1 MEIFEL
7 VMILVICFIALSY
20 RRDANYYRE
29 KCRDISTQYAKQE
42 AELRMLR
49 DKLDEAKG
57 VDIDE

>member
-1 MEIFEL
+1 MEIFEWILRL
-7 VMILVICFIALSY
+7 VACFLALRYKIEANHY
-20 RRDANYYRE
+20 RN
-29 KCRDISTQYAKQE
+29 KCSDISTQYAKQE

>member
-1 MEIFEL
+1 MEIVEL
-7 VMILVICFIALSY
+7 VMILVACLIALSY
-20 RRDANYYRE
+20 RREANYYRE

-49 DKLDEAKG
+49 DELDKAKG